1 MERKNAESVFAKHK
15 LKRFF
20 EENPPFDADDNSY
33 SQHFTM
39 RGADKALYLP
49 SLGGCRFIHLPQVWS
64 KVFNTEFSGIAAV
77 IAERG
82 RVEKRT
88 SNIYQIFLFSIVRQA
103 RGRNG
108 GQPARYQIETKQ
120 HLLTALSVLSARHI
134 TLERLC
140 SWADKQIIN
149 QLAFPAA

>member
-64 KVFNTEFSGIAAV
+64 KVFNTEFSGIAAAV

-82 RVEKRT
+82 REE
-88 SNIYQIFLFSIVRQA
+88 NIYQIFLFSIVRQA

-108 GQPARYQIETKQ
+108 GQPARNQIETKHCQ
-120 HLLTALSVLSARHI
+120 FSQQDT
-134 TLERLC
+134 
-140 SWADKQIIN
+140 
-149 QLAFPAA
+149 

>member
-64 KVFNTEFSGIAAV
+64 KVFNTEFSGIAAAV

-82 RVEKRT
+82 REE
-88 SNIYQIFLFSIVRQA
+88 NIYQIFLFSIVRQA

-108 GQPARYQIETKQ
+108 GQPARNQIETKQ
-120 HLLTALSVLSARHI
+120 HAFAHSAVSSLSKTHNS
-134 TLERLC
+134 
-140 SWADKQIIN
+140 
-149 QLAFPAA
+149 

>member
-64 KVFNTEFSGIAAV
+64 KVFNTEFSGIAAAV

-82 RVEKRT
+82 REE
-88 SNIYQIFLFSIVRQA
+88 NIYQIFLFSIVRQA

-108 GQPARYQIETKQ
+108 GQPARNQIETKQ
-120 HLLTALSVLSARHI
+120 HSLTALSVLSARQI

-140 SWADKQIIN
+140 RKNPRA
-149 QLAFPAA
+149 

>member
-49 SLGGCRFIHLPQVWS
+49 SPDSFIFRKFEWS
-64 KVFNTEFSGIAAV
+64 KVFNTEFSGIAAAV

-88 SNIYQIFLFSIVRQA
+88 SIKFPYFPLS
-103 RGRNG
+103 GRPEAAMAG
-108 GQPARYQIETKQ
+108 SP
-120 HLLTALSVLSARHI
+120 
-134 TLERLC
+134 
-140 SWADKQIIN
+140 
-149 QLAFPAA
+149 LAIK